1 MALAPATVGVG
12 LRLAMVWNYRGRC
25 TVPSTGHDTEHWVE
39 PGTNRTYPLSY
50 WAYRRTREA
59 QEKSPARHCTLGP
72 EVDRYVWRRWRG
84 PAASELH
91 VVLTFRPGASPRIQR
106 IVGEVLRAI
115 RRGQPAGDAIRRVA
129 RRFGL
134 RNAHARAFI
143 TDAIAYE
150 VRARVDL
157 MAPSGGGP
165 WSPSSPLADWM

>member
-1 MALAPATVGVG
+1 VTSAGP
-12 LRLAMVWNYRGRC
+12 
-25 TVPSTGHDTEHWVE
+25 DTEHWVE
-39 PGTNRTYPLSY
+39 PGTHRMYPLSY

-59 QEKSPARHCTLGP
+59 QEKSPPRHCTLGP
-72 EVDRYVWRRWRG
+72 EVDRYIWRRWRG
-84 PAASELH
+84 PAVSELD

-115 RRGQPAGDAIRRVA
+115 RRGRPAREAIRRVA

-150 VRARVDL
+150 MRARVDL
-157 MAPSGGGP
+157 MASSREGP
-165 WSPSSPLADWM
+165 WSQSSPPADWM